1 MIRCRLCVMPDT
13 RPDTP
18 FVDGICAACISHA
31 KRKTIDWDA
40 RREALLRILE
50 TTPRNG
56 SGFDCIVP
64 SSGGK
69 DSHWQVLTLI
79 SLGAKPLVVTATTC
93 HETNIGRANIENLA
107 RYASTLQYRPNRRV
121 RKILNRAGLE
131 MVGDISWPEHVS
143 IFTTPFRAA
152 LETGIPLIF
161 YGENPQE
168 AYGGPPGTDEA
179 LEMTRRWVSEFGGFL
194 GLRPADLVG
203 YEIPDG
209 IPTEP
214 LTTAG
219 RKITEVDIAEYMPP
233 TVGELARVNPLAYFL
248 GQFLHWDSRRN
259 AERAAAAGMVF
270 HTKPYIPPSRANWW
284 AFENLDNAQTG
295 LHDHLMFLK
304 YGYGR
309 ACAQLSIDVRAGLL
323 TRNEALVLVREM
335 DGQWPFPYLGH
346 GEAEVLAGICTRD
359 ELQTW
364 MLRFK
369 NPAVVTSTPERDYPA
384 DLA

>member
-1 MIRCRLCVMPDT
+1 MNRCRLCVMPDT
-13 RPDTP
+13 RPDTH
-18 FVDGICAACISHA
+18 FVDGICSACISHA

-40 RREALLRILE
+40 RRQALLRILE
-50 TTPRNG
+50 NTPRNG

-69 DSHWQVLTLI
+69 DSHWQVLELI
-79 SLGAKPLVVTATTC
+79 ALGAKPLVVTATTC
-93 HETNIGRANIENLA
+93 HETGIGKDNIENLA

-131 MVGDISWPEHVS
+131 LVGDISWPEHVS

-179 LEMTRRWVSEFGGFL
+179 LQMTRRWVSEFGGFL
-194 GLRPADLVG
+194 GLRPSDLVG

-214 LTTAG
+214 ITPAG
-219 RKITEVDIAEYMPP
+219 RKLQAVDLDEYMPP
-233 TVGELARVNPLAYFL
+233 DPGAIARAGVRAYFL
-248 GQFLHWDSRRN
+248 GQFLQWDSRKN
-259 AERAAAAGMVF
+259 ANRAVDAGMQYW
-270 HTKPYIPPSRANWW
+270 HYRPSEANWW
-284 AFENLDNAQTG
+284 VFENLDNAQTG
-295 LHDHLMFLK
+295 LHDHMMFLK

-309 ACAQLSIDVRAGLL
+309 ACAQLSVDVRTGKL
-323 TRNEALVLVREM
+323 TRREALELVRRM
-335 DGQWPFPYLGH
+335 DGAWPFPYLGYTE
-346 GEAEVLAGICTRD
+346 GEVLAGICTRD

-369 NPAVVTSTPERDYPA
+369 NPAVVASTAERDYPA
-384 DLA
+384 DLV